1 MTHMNRSRSRLLL
14 GCGSAAL
21 ALALAIAPQQAE
33 AQAINANG
41 TVVFGSAEINAI
53 TTNVDQIDVFTDT
66 VVIDWVPTED
76 AGGNALDFLPT
87 GNTAIFQS
95 TTTAD
100 FAVLNRIL
108 PSTNGNI
115 AVINGSVISQFQ
127 NVSGPT
133 VPGGFIAF
141 YSPTG
146 LLIGSTATFDVGA
159 LMLTTL
165 NTTDTSFQNF
175 AEFGGNLTLTGV
187 PGSTARIQ
195 INPGAQILATPEN
208 SFFAVVAADVQMLGS
223 ARINGSHAYVAGE
236 VVNLSFSNGLFDI
249 SVPVGTAAT
258 GQVMTLDGNVG
269 GPSSNGLGDNHMI
282 YALARASQDPISM
295 LFTQNLGFDP
305 AQSAGIVNGEIILS
319 ANHNV
324 FGRTVDGG
332 SISDGIDAV
341 FGANSATSDVQAD
354 ILIQNFTATSS
365 LLAISSHNTDLTAGV
380 LGSSVSGNLL
390 LVGRAR
396 ASIGSSFGT
405 SLMVSGDVLVSAQDY
420 GVVSSSLQN
429 LDVIN
434 AAAGNASIFAGT
446 VSGSSIDIG
455 GNVLVAAD
463 AFAGANLSG
472 IAGTAQGGQALIES
486 TGGTLNI
493 TGDAK
498 VSAGGFGTSVGNIQ
512 TGATVRGGSAL
523 FHARQ
528 GGQVTLD
535 GSLVVRADAVGAQG
549 SLFSPS
555 SVSDAYGGNAFINV
569 FDGGG
574 SISIGGD
581 AFASASA
588 FGGSSNNAGAGSIG
602 DAGQAIAN
610 IDGGGQITITG
621 ALLVE
626 ADGIGGD
633 NAGGT
638 GGVGLGGR
646 ASSAIFSG
654 GTIDIG
660 LDFEARADGGGGG
673 GQTGGDGFGGIAG
686 ANAVIGTINIG
697 GSANVRSAGLGGS
710 ASYGFG
716 GTGGLGRGGNA
727 FLQANGTLTD
737 AASLSIGGDAI
748 AFAQGEGGNGGN
760 SDGSITAAGRGGDG
774 YGGQFTVPN
783 QADSNFN
790 SGAFL
795 LAGGDN
801 GTLQVGG
808 SGVAFASGFAG
819 RGGNGGSIQPGGRGG
834 DAFGGLAQV
843 GLALLGQ
850 NGSVGQGSATFA
862 TLFAE
867 AIASGG
873 DGGSSIGDFPS
884 GNGGNATGGNA
895 FLTLRAGTL
904 ATDSVEL
911 DARAYG
917 GEGANGGTGTGG
929 IAAAVGSLGGSLTT
943 DAFIARASGFG
954 GFGGLDALT
963 PGNGGN
969 GTGGQAELDLSGITV
984 QINGD
989 ALIET
994 EGSGGGTGDFTAGN
1008 GTGGTARLGV
1018 LGTIAGSGTISG
1030 NTIISS
1036 NGFGGAADNGTGGQA
1051 GDGFGGTSSLQAQGG
1066 GTVSLTTVQLMANG
1080 FGGGGEILGYLAGD
1094 GTGGNADIT
1103 AAGTGSQITIVHNV
1117 TRQQFNQQNFGA
1129 ILSATGVGGLSSFGT
1144 GIGGTGRGG
1153 TALVLAS
1160 AGGSVALPATP
1171 LTDPDSVGFIR
1182 LFARG
1187 FGGNSTIVGGA
1198 GGTSFGG
1205 NVIMDVDGGSL
1216 TMGETV
1222 LSSFTQAGTGANGAL
1237 DVTGGNAFAGSRRVS
1252 IRNGGTATLNLIGG
1266 GAGAQGGTGTGTANG
1281 GNAYIGQN
1289 LFEIVNAS
1297 ATIVGQTAIFDQ
1309 SQGGNG
1315 RQGGSVFN
1323 VNPFTGL
1330 RGSLNIVLDNANITF
1345 TPDASGVAG
1354 IGGDFVTRGGN
1365 GVVRGGDAQGPD
1377 FNATINQTNL
1387 SGGQLRV
1394 NPFIEG
1400 GDASAIDG
1408 IGGNAF
1414 GSLVNIAITNSQLT
1428 LPGETLFAADALG
1441 GAGGAN
1447 GTGGSGTSGAVDVTI
1462 TGSTLNLIGDQ
1473 QGVVGALRLSAVGL
1487 GRLGGQFGDGTSNR
1501 AVLNLV
1507 NSAITA
1513 TQVQI
1518 NAQGSAGFLGGF
1530 FGGDAIGGEARLSL
1544 AGTSAITADLLSLN
1558 SSASTGQ
1565 GGTATGG
1572 VSAIDVGTG
1581 ATATLTVPQV
1591 VLSADGQT
1599 SANDLGGIAGV
1610 TQGGQSRIG
1619 ASGGSLTITGNA
1631 IVNANGTGAIA
1642 GSILTGAVARAGQAR
1657 VFAAQGGSLSIGG
1670 NLTVAADAFGSRG
1683 SLGNASSVSDAYGG
1697 NAFINVFDGGGSIS
1711 IGGDAFASAS
1721 AFGGSSNN
1729 AGAGS
1734 IGDAGQAIANIDG
1747 GGQITI
1753 TGALLVE
1760 ADGIGGDN
1768 AGGTGGVGLGGR
1780 ASSAIFSGGT
1790 IDIGLDFEA
1799 RADGGGGGG
1808 QTGGD
1813 GFGGIAG
1820 ANAVIGTIN
1829 IGGSANVRSAG
1840 LGGSASYGFG
1850 GTGGLGR
1857 GGNAFLQANGTL
1869 TDAASLSIGGD
1880 AIAFAQGEGG
1890 NGGNSDGSI
1899 TAAGRGGDGYGGQFT
1914 VPNQADSNFNSGAFL
1929 LAGGDNGTIRVTGEA
1944 VALASGFGGQGGNGG
1959 SVLPGGEGGDGF
1971 GGLAQVGLAL
1981 LGQNGSLGEGSANF
1995 TLLFAEANGVGGSG
2009 GFSIFSFPTGN
2020 GGDGTGGR
2028 ALLQSSAGS
2037 VSADMAEM
2045 LANGF
2050 GGEGARGGNGTGG
2063 ERSGA
2068 VTNTGGTITLNSLF
2082 AYAHGSGGAGFGL
2095 GGGNGLGGQ
2104 AFMGFQGGT
2113 TLVNGD
2119 VIVDATGFG
2128 GAAFEGGAGGTGTGG
2143 IADLA
2148 IFTPSIGSGTITGNA
2163 AVVAN
2168 GIGGDVG
2175 TDGSIGG
2182 FGIGGRAFIQS
2193 QVGGT
2198 VRIGSAQVTAS
2209 GRGGGQDGGNFLIT
2223 GGNGTGGIVELLS
2236 TGAGSQLI
2244 IERNVS
2250 QLFANELNAGAILA
2264 SLGLGADTT
2273 GGSGIGGTGR
2283 GGTATVSAQQGG
2295 SLVLPSNPLGDPDT
2309 VGEIRMTASG
2319 FGGGSSV
2326 TGGSGG
2332 QASGGEALIEADG
2345 ANSFIS
2351 MGSTIFNV
2359 FAQAGSS
2366 LAPTSNITGGNAFGG
2381 QRIIR
2386 VLNGGEA
2393 SLTLVGGNSGGE
2405 GGDGSGTGN
2414 GGNVFGGSNRVE
2426 LRSGTLNSRGV
2437 LSLEEQSTGGNGARG
2452 GDVLALPIAE
2462 GGGSNF
2468 DATDSTINV
2477 TPLNGFAG
2485 IAIGG
2490 TFRGGDGSSAGGNAF
2505 APEVNFT
2512 LTNTDILGG
2521 HLQIT
2526 PLARGGNAASPGG
2539 VGGNATAAG
2548 VNVVVTDS
2556 ALGLLDENPIFSNA
2570 EGGDGAAQ
2578 GGTATGGSV
2587 RVVLD
2592 NSTIA
2597 VQALNNALATLRVQS
2612 FAVGGDGSQ
2621 AGDATARTA
2630 LLELT
2635 NAAIRAGELTIE
2647 SGAGAMSQSAGG
2659 IGGTARANT
2668 AQVAVQGASLIDATT
2683 LGVFSNANTSG
2694 AGTAIGG
2701 VSSLTV
2707 APGGLTQ
2714 ITTSRLVM
2722 VSDGVLST
2730 AAAGNVAGQVDITV
2744 ASGNV
2749 TAGEL
2754 FASARGNLA
2763 SGVRSQIVAQGG
2775 SFNVTNAM
2783 RGRFEGD
2790 LLVRTGAGGI
2800 IGSAPVAAS
2809 TTAIQLETRGTL
2821 EVLGDGSA
2829 TGGLG
2834 GQSIN
2839 LNAGRSILLN
2849 GNLATANGPITLTA
2863 NAGGAQPLATPPVS
2877 VITMAQGSRINA
2889 GTGTVTIRL
2898 LDGAGDPQ
2906 RVNGAITLTNILG
2919 GRIDVSNLG
2928 TSTGSNISVLAGGV
2942 LSASGTG
2949 RAIDLA
2955 SLNGE
2960 VINLAGDAGLVL
2972 TGGGHYGIFAA
2983 TPTGSQIG
2991 SFANYTRRYN
3001 VAAATAYGTLNPG
3014 GNFAAF
3020 RIAPVLTVTA
3030 NNATRFY
3037 GSADPVFTASFTG
3050 FQPGDGVAG
3059 ISGTPQF
3066 TTSAAATSNIGTFTL
3081 NAALGSLLSEQG
3093 YQFTF
3098 NPGLLTITARP
3109 ITVTANNLSRI
3120 YGNANPALTFTVGG
3134 QGLANGD
3141 QLSGA
3146 LATTANATTGVG
3158 TVAITQGSLAASS
3171 NYQLTFVGGLLTIT
3185 QRLLKVTADD
3195 LSKLLGEP
3203 DPDLTFV
3210 VSGDGLVN
3218 GNQLTG
3224 VLVRDPGE
3232 AISTFAIRQGTL
3244 NAGSNYTISFVEG
3257 TLTINAPP
3265 APPSINNPSVI
3276 DAALQSAVQDPP
3288 LTAEEEEE
3296 RFGMDFPDQPEAS
3309 LISEDPLLDDPVS
3322 SGGDASLYSGGT
3334 TPEPRGEEK

>member
-1 MTHMNRSRSRLLL
+1 
-14 GCGSAAL
+14 
-21 ALALAIAPQQAE
+21 
-33 AQAINANG
+33 
-41 TVVFGSAEINAI
+41 
-53 TTNVDQIDVFTDT
+53 
-66 VVIDWVPTED
+66 
-76 AGGNALDFLPT
+76 
-87 GNTAIFQS
+87 
-95 TTTAD
+95 
-100 FAVLNRIL
+100 
-108 PSTNGNI
+108 
-115 AVINGSVISQFQ
+115 
-127 NVSGPT
+127 
-133 VPGGFIAF
+133 
-141 YSPTG
+141 
-146 LLIGSTATFDVGA
+146 
-159 LMLTTL
+159 
-165 NTTDTSFQNF
+165 
-175 AEFGGNLTLTGV
+175 
-187 PGSTARIQ
+187 
-195 INPGAQILATPEN
+195 
-208 SFFAVVAADVQMLGS
+208 
-223 ARINGSHAYVAGE
+223 
-236 VVNLSFSNGLFDI
+236 
-249 SVPVGTAAT
+249 
-258 GQVMTLDGNVG
+258 
-269 GPSSNGLGDNHMI
+269 
-282 YALARASQDPISM
+282 
-295 LFTQNLGFDP
+295 
-305 AQSAGIVNGEIILS
+305 
-319 ANHNV
+319 
-324 FGRTVDGG
+324 
-332 SISDGIDAV
+332 
-341 FGANSATSDVQAD
+341 
-354 ILIQNFTATSS
+354 
-365 LLAISSHNTDLTAGV
+365 
-380 LGSSVSGNLL
+380 
-390 LVGRAR
+390 
-396 ASIGSSFGT
+396 
-405 SLMVSGDVLVSAQDY
+405 
-420 GVVSSSLQN
+420 
-429 LDVIN
+429 
-434 AAAGNASIFAGT
+434 
-446 VSGSSIDIG
+446 
-455 GNVLVAAD
+455 
-463 AFAGANLSG
+463 
-472 IAGTAQGGQALIES
+472 
-486 TGGTLNI
+486 
-493 TGDAK
+493 
-498 VSAGGFGTSVGNIQ
+498 
-512 TGATVRGGSAL
+512 
-523 FHARQ
+523 
-528 GGQVTLD
+528 
-535 GSLVVRADAVGAQG
+535 
-549 SLFSPS
+549 
-555 SVSDAYGGNAFINV
+555 
-569 FDGGG
+569 
-574 SISIGGD
+574 
-581 AFASASA
+581 
-588 FGGSSNNAGAGSIG
+588 
-602 DAGQAIAN
+602 
-610 IDGGGQITITG
+610 
-621 ALLVE
+621 
-626 ADGIGGD
+626 
-633 NAGGT
+633 
-638 GGVGLGGR
+638 
-646 ASSAIFSG
+646 
-654 GTIDIG
+654 
-660 LDFEARADGGGGG
+660 
-673 GQTGGDGFGGIAG
+673 
-686 ANAVIGTINIG
+686 
-697 GSANVRSAGLGGS
+697 
-710 ASYGFG
+710 
-716 GTGGLGRGGNA
+716 
-727 FLQANGTLTD
+727 
-737 AASLSIGGDAI
+737 
-748 AFAQGEGGNGGN
+748 
-760 SDGSITAAGRGGDG
+760 
-774 YGGQFTVPN
+774 
-783 QADSNFN
+783 
-790 SGAFL
+790 
-795 LAGGDN
+795 
-801 GTLQVGG
+801 
-808 SGVAFASGFAG
+808 
-819 RGGNGGSIQPGGRGG
+819 
-834 DAFGGLAQV
+834 
-843 GLALLGQ
+843 
-850 NGSVGQGSATFA
+850 
-862 TLFAE
+862 
-867 AIASGG
+867 
-873 DGGSSIGDFPS
+873 
-884 GNGGNATGGNA
+884 
-895 FLTLRAGTL
+895 
-904 ATDSVEL
+904 
-911 DARAYG
+911 
-917 GEGANGGTGTGG
+917 
-929 IAAAVGSLGGSLTT
+929 
-943 DAFIARASGFG
+943 
-954 GFGGLDALT
+954 
-963 PGNGGN
+963 
-969 GTGGQAELDLSGITV
+969 
-984 QINGD
+984 
-989 ALIET
+989 
-994 EGSGGGTGDFTAGN
+994 
-1008 GTGGTARLGV
+1008 
-1018 LGTIAGSGTISG
+1018 
-1030 NTIISS
+1030 
-1036 NGFGGAADNGTGGQA
+1036 
-1051 GDGFGGTSSLQAQGG
+1051 
-1066 GTVSLTTVQLMANG
+1066 
-1080 FGGGGEILGYLAGD
+1080 
-1094 GTGGNADIT
+1094 
-1103 AAGTGSQITIVHNV
+1103 
-1117 TRQQFNQQNFGA
+1117 
-1129 ILSATGVGGLSSFGT
+1129 
-1144 GIGGTGRGG
+1144 
-1153 TALVLAS
+1153 
-1160 AGGSVALPATP
+1160 
-1171 LTDPDSVGFIR
+1171 
-1182 LFARG
+1182 
-1187 FGGNSTIVGGA
+1187 
-1198 GGTSFGG
+1198 
-1205 NVIMDVDGGSL
+1205 
-1216 TMGETV
+1216 
-1222 LSSFTQAGTGANGAL
+1222 
-1237 DVTGGNAFAGSRRVS
+1237 
-1252 IRNGGTATLNLIGG
+1252 
-1266 GAGAQGGTGTGTANG
+1266 
-1281 GNAYIGQN
+1281 
-1289 LFEIVNAS
+1289 
-1297 ATIVGQTAIFDQ
+1297 
-1309 SQGGNG
+1309 
-1315 RQGGSVFN
+1315 
-1323 VNPFTGL
+1323 
-1330 RGSLNIVLDNANITF
+1330 
-1345 TPDASGVAG
+1345 
-1354 IGGDFVTRGGN
+1354 
-1365 GVVRGGDAQGPD
+1365 
-1377 FNATINQTNL
+1377 
-1387 SGGQLRV
+1387 
-1394 NPFIEG
+1394 
-1400 GDASAIDG
+1400 
-1408 IGGNAF
+1408 
-1414 GSLVNIAITNSQLT
+1414 
-1428 LPGETLFAADALG
+1428 
-1441 GAGGAN
+1441 
-1447 GTGGSGTSGAVDVTI
+1447 
-1462 TGSTLNLIGDQ
+1462 
-1473 QGVVGALRLSAVGL
+1473 
-1487 GRLGGQFGDGTSNR
+1487 
-1501 AVLNLV
+1501 
-1507 NSAITA
+1507 
-1513 TQVQI
+1513 
-1518 NAQGSAGFLGGF
+1518 
-1530 FGGDAIGGEARLSL
+1530 
-1544 AGTSAITADLLSLN
+1544 
-1558 SSASTGQ
+1558 
-1565 GGTATGG
+1565 
-1572 VSAIDVGTG
+1572 
-1581 ATATLTVPQV
+1581 
-1591 VLSADGQT
+1591 
-1599 SANDLGGIAGV
+1599 
-1610 TQGGQSRIG
+1610 
-1619 ASGGSLTITGNA
+1619 
-1631 IVNANGTGAIA
+1631 
-1642 GSILTGAVARAGQAR
+1642 
-1657 VFAAQGGSLSIGG
+1657 
-1670 NLTVAADAFGSRG
+1670 
-1683 SLGNASSVSDAYGG
+1683 
-1697 NAFINVFDGGGSIS
+1697 
-1711 IGGDAFASAS
+1711 
-1721 AFGGSSNN
+1721 
-1729 AGAGS
+1729 
-1734 IGDAGQAIANIDG
+1734 
-1747 GGQITI
+1747 
-1753 TGALLVE
+1753 
-1760 ADGIGGDN
+1760 
-1768 AGGTGGVGLGGR
+1768 
-1780 ASSAIFSGGT
+1780 
-1790 IDIGLDFEA
+1790 
-1799 RADGGGGGG
+1799 
-1808 QTGGD
+1808 
-1813 GFGGIAG
+1813 
-1820 ANAVIGTIN
+1820 
-1829 IGGSANVRSAG
+1829 
-1840 LGGSASYGFG
+1840 
-1850 GTGGLGR
+1850 
-1857 GGNAFLQANGTL
+1857 
-1869 TDAASLSIGGD
+1869 
-1880 AIAFAQGEGG
+1880 
-1890 NGGNSDGSI
+1890 
-1899 TAAGRGGDGYGGQFT
+1899 
-1914 VPNQADSNFNSGAFL
+1914 
-1929 LAGGDNGTIRVTGEA
+1929 
-1944 VALASGFGGQGGNGG
+1944 
-1959 SVLPGGEGGDGF
+1959 
-1971 GGLAQVGLAL
+1971 
-1981 LGQNGSLGEGSANF
+1981 
-1995 TLLFAEANGVGGSG
+1995 
-2009 GFSIFSFPTGN
+2009 
-2020 GGDGTGGR
+2020 
-2028 ALLQSSAGS
+2028 
-2037 VSADMAEM
+2037 MAEM

-2068 VTNTGGTITLNSLF
+2068 VTNTGGTITLNSFF

-2119 VIVDATGFG
+2119 VIVDATGSG

-2426 LRSGTLNSRGV
+2426 LRSGTLNIRGV

-2477 TPLNGFAG
+2477 TSANGFAG

-2490 TFRGGDGSSAGGNAF
+2490 TFQGGDGSSAGGNAF
-2505 APEVNFT
+2505 APEVNFA
-2512 LTNTDILGG
+2512 LTNTDIADGF
-2521 HLQIT
+2521 IRIA
-2526 PLARGGNAASPGG
+2526 PRAEGGNVLGQSGQ
-2539 VGGNATAAG
+2539 GGNATGGAVL
-2548 VNVVVTDS
+2548 VNIIDS
-2556 ALGLLDENPIFSNA
+2556 SLDLVDDNLINPNA
-2570 EGGDGAAQ
+2570 QGGDGGTLAGSN
-2578 GGTATGGSV
+2578 GGSATGGSV
-2587 RVVLD
+2587 RVALD

-2597 VQALNNALATLRVQS
+2597 VQTLNNALARLSVRS

-2621 AGDATARTA
+2621 VGDATARTA

-2790 LLVRTGAGGI
+2790 LLVRTGSGGI

-2906 RVNGAITLTNILG
+2906 RVNGAITLSNILG
-2919 GRIDVSNLG
+2919 GRIDVRNLG
-2928 TSTGSNISVLAGGV
+2928 TSAGSNISLLTGGV

-2955 SLNGE
+2955 SLSGE

-2983 TPTGSQIG
+2983 TPSGSQIG
-2991 SFANYTRRYN
+2991 SFANYARRYN
-3001 VAAATAYGTLNPG
+3001 VAASTAYDTLNPG

-3037 GSADPVFTASFTG
+3037 GSANPVFTASFTG

-3185 QRLLKVTADD
+3185 QRLLTVTADD

-3244 NAGSNYTISFVEG
+3244 NAGSNYAISFVEG

-3288 LTAEEEEE
+3288 LTAEEDEE
-3296 RFGMDFPDQPEAS
+3296 RFGMDFPEQPEAS

-3334 TPEPRGEEK
+3334 TPAPRGEEK

>member
-1 MTHMNRSRSRLLL
+1 MTHSVRSRSRLLL

-41 TVVFGSAEINAI
+41 TVVFGSADINTI

-66 VVIDWVPTED
+66 VVIDWVPNED

-108 PSTNGNI
+108 PSTNGNV

-175 AEFGGNLTLTGV
+175 AEFGGNLTLTGT

-236 VVNLSFSNGLFDI
+236 VVNLNFSNGLFNI

-341 FGANSATSDVQAD
+341 FGANSATSDVQAN

-396 ASIGSSFGT
+396 ASMGSSFGT
-405 SLMVSGDVLVSAQDY
+405 TLTVSGDVLVSAQDY

-434 AAAGNASIFAGT
+434 AAAGNASIAAGT

-463 AFAGANLSG
+463 AFAGADDLNR
-472 IAGTAQGGQALIES
+472 IAGSALAGQASILS
-486 TGGTLNI
+486 SR
-493 TGDAK
+493 GDIAISGNAT
-498 VSAGGFGTSVGNIQ
+498 VSARGIGTSVPNIQ
-512 TGATVRGGSAL
+512 SGATVRGGLAL
-523 FHARQ
+523 FAADTA
-528 GGQVTLD
+528 GTILLD
-535 GSLVVRADAVGAQG
+535 GNLILSTDASGSLG

-555 SVSDAYGGNAFINV
+555 SVSNANGGESRLSV
-569 FDGGG
+569 QGGGG
-574 SISIGGD
+574 SIAVGGD

-610 IDGGGQITITG
+610 INGGGQITITG

-673 GQTGGDGFGGIAG
+673 GQSGGDGFGGIAG

-697 GSANVRSAGLGGS
+697 GSANIRSAGLGGS
-710 ASYGFG
+710 ANYGFG

-783 QADSNFN
+783 QADPAFN
-790 SGAFL
+790 SGAFI

-801 GTLQVGG
+801 GTLSVGG
-808 SGVAFASGFAG
+808 DTLSVATGF
-819 RGGNGGSIQPGGRGG
+819 GGRGG
-834 DAFGGLAQV
+834 SGISNPLLSGAGGNGFGGLAQA

-850 NGSVGQGSATFA
+850 NGSLGQGSAIFG
-862 TLFAE
+862 LLKVE
-867 AIASGG
+867 ALGFGG
-873 DGGSSIGDFPS
+873 AGGFS
-884 GNGGNATGGNA
+884 GNA
-895 FLTLRAGTL
+895 FP
-904 ATDSVEL
+904 S
-911 DARAYG
+911 
-917 GEGANGGTGTGG
+917 
-929 IAAAVGSLGGSLTT
+929 
-943 DAFIARASGFG
+943 
-954 GFGGLDALT
+954 
-963 PGNGGN
+963 GNGGN
-969 GTGGQAELDLSGITV
+969 GTGGTAFLTVRAGDITADQIELAAGGFGADGGLAGNGGGGQAAVLGGFGGTLTAN
-984 QINGD
+984 QINILARGFGGFSGLGTGGNATGGLAAIEGD
-989 ALIET
+989 GISFTINGGAT
-994 EGSGGGTGDFTAGN
+994 VDASASGGRSDDGAGGNATGGEAYVATVTPNTPGAISITGHARVLANAVGGNTLTSFVAAN
-1008 GTGGTARLGV
+1008 GTGGTAFIEALG
-1018 LGTIAGSGTISG
+1018 GSTINMGSAQVHAVGRGGSALTHQSG
-1030 NTIISS
+1030 
-1036 NGFGGAADNGTGGQA
+1036 NGTGGA
-1051 GDGFGGTSSLQAQGG
+1051 ARISASGANSRVTILRNVPIGATNTSGGIAIVSSNGIAD
-1066 GTVSLTTVQLMANG
+1066 TTN
-1080 FGGGGEILGYLAGD
+1080 
-1094 GTGGNADIT
+1094 GGN
-1103 AAGTGSQITIVHNV
+1103 
-1117 TRQQFNQQNFGA
+1117 
-1129 ILSATGVGGLSSFGT
+1129 

-1153 TALVLAS
+1153 TTDVTAT
-1160 AGGSVALPATP
+1160 AGGSLNLPTNIAS
-1171 LTDPDSVGFIR
+1171 DPNAASGSLGIQS
-1182 LFARG
+1182 RG
-1187 FGGNSTIVGGA
+1187 FGGNSVVEGGA
-1198 GGTSFGG
+1198 GSAAFGGTVTILADGGSITMGTATPSTFSEGGRSLDPARNISGG
-1205 NVIMDVDGGSL
+1205 NVTGGSRIIRVLNGGQL
-1216 TMGETV
+1216 TME
-1222 LSSFTQAGTGANGAL
+1222 GA
-1237 DVTGGNAFAGSRRVS
+1237 
-1252 IRNGGTATLNLIGG
+1252 GG
-1266 GAGAQGGTGTGTANG
+1266 GAGAQGGNGSGTGNG
-1281 GNAYIGQN
+1281 GNATAGNVVFEVIGGTAN
-1289 LFEIVNAS
+1289 LIGNSILFNQSAGGTGQIGGNVSGGSITLNLNNAQINLQPNAAGIRTLSVFGNMQGGNGVNAGGNASGSLVNLTIAGTTISGGRLEVVHSATGGNAS
-1297 ATIVGQTAIFDQ
+1297 ATNGV
-1309 SQGGNG
+1309 GGNA
-1315 RQGGSVFN
+1315 
-1323 VNPFTGL
+1323 TGAT
-1330 RGSLNIVLDNANITF
+1330 IDANIT
-1345 TPDASGVAG
+1345 G
-1354 IGGDFVTRGGN
+1354 
-1365 GVVRGGDAQGPD
+1365 
-1377 FNATINQTNL
+1377 
-1387 SGGQLRV
+1387 
-1394 NPFIEG
+1394 
-1400 GDASAIDG
+1400 
-1408 IGGNAF
+1408 
-1414 GSLVNIAITNSQLT
+1414 SQLN
-1428 LPGETLFAADALG
+1428 LVGEALFAADATG
-1441 GAGGAN
+1441 GAGGNTTGVGGNAN
-1447 GTGGSGTSGAVDVTI
+1447 SGTVDVDFASSTI
-1462 TGSTLNLIGDQ
+1462 AIAADA
-1473 QGVVGALRLSAVGL
+1473 QGNPGVLRLRSQAIGGAGASIGSA
-1487 GRLGGQFGDGTSNR
+1487 TSNR
-1501 AVLNLV
+1501 AQLN
-1507 NSAITA
+1507 
-1513 TQVQI
+1513 
-1518 NAQGSAGFLGGF
+1518 
-1530 FGGDAIGGEARLSL
+1530 L
-1544 AGTSAITADLLSLN
+1544 AGTTLTANSLYVESRALGN
-1558 SSASTGQ
+1558 TTASGQ
-1565 GGTATGG
+1565 IGGTALSRDARISLSG
-1572 VSAIDVGTG
+1572 VSGITAGLIEINSFASSSQGG
-1581 ATATLTVPQV
+1581 SATAGIANLQAESGAAATVTAPQIN
-1591 VLSADGQT
+1591 LLADASSLADNT
-1599 SANDLGGIAGV
+1599 AGIAGT
-1610 TQGGQSRIG
+1610 TQGGQALVS
-1619 ASGGSLTITGNA
+1619 ADGGSLTITGNVLA
-1631 IVNANGTGAIA
+1631 NARGLGATSA
-1642 GSILTGAVARAGQAR
+1642 NLLSGATARGGVAQLFAR
-1657 VFAAQGGSLSIGG
+1657 LGGSVTLNG
-1670 NLTVAADAFGSRG
+1670 NINLDASATGSTG
-1683 SLGNASSVSDAYGG
+1683 SLVNGSSVSDAYGG
-1697 NAFINVFDGGGSIS
+1697 NAFINIFNGGGTIT

-1734 IGDAGQAIANIDG
+1734 IGDAGQAIANING

-1808 QTGGD
+1808 QSGGD

-1829 IGGSANVRSAG
+1829 IGGSANIRSAG
-1840 LGGSASYGFG
+1840 LGGSANYGFG

-2009 GFSIFSFPTGN
+2009 GFSIFNFPTGN

-2068 VTNTGGTITLNSLF
+2068 VTNTGGTITLNSFF

-2119 VIVDATGFG
+2119 VIVDATGSG

-2332 QASGGEALIEADG
+2332 QASGGEAQIEADG

-2426 LRSGTLNSRGV
+2426 LRSGTLNIRGV

-2477 TPLNGFAG
+2477 TSANGFAG

-2505 APEVNFT
+2505 APEVNFA
-2512 LTNTDILGG
+2512 LTNTDIADVF
-2521 HLQIT
+2521 IRIA
-2526 PLARGGNAASPGG
+2526 PRAEGGNVLGQSGQ
-2539 VGGNATAAG
+2539 GGNATGGAVL
-2548 VNVVVTDS
+2548 VNIIDS
-2556 ALGLLDENPIFSNA
+2556 SLDLVDDNLINPNA
-2570 EGGDGAAQ
+2570 QGGDGGTLAGSN
-2578 GGTATGGSV
+2578 GGSATGGSV
-2587 RVVLD
+2587 RVALD

-2597 VQALNNALATLRVQS
+2597 VQTLNNALARLSVRS

-2621 AGDATARTA
+2621 VGDATARTA

-2668 AQVAVQGASLIDATT
+2668 AQVALQGASLIDATT

-2790 LLVRTGAGGI
+2790 LLVRTGSGGI

-2906 RVNGAITLTNILG
+2906 RVNGAITLSNILG
-2919 GRIDVSNLG
+2919 GRIDVRNLG
-2928 TSTGSNISVLAGGV
+2928 TSAGSNISLLTGGV

-2955 SLNGE
+2955 SLSGE

-2983 TPTGSQIG
+2983 TPSGSQIG
-2991 SFANYTRRYN
+2991 SFANYARRYN
-3001 VAAATAYGTLNPG
+3001 VAASTAYDTLNPG

-3037 GSADPVFTASFTG
+3037 GSANPVFTASFTG

-3109 ITVTANNLSRI
+3109 ITVTA
-3120 YGNANPALTFTVGG
+3120 
-3134 QGLANGD
+3134 
-3141 QLSGA
+3141 
-3146 LATTANATTGVG
+3146 
-3158 TVAITQGSLAASS
+3158 
-3171 NYQLTFVGGLLTIT
+3171 
-3185 QRLLKVTADD
+3185 DD
-3195 LSKLLGEP
+3195 LSKLFGEP

-3210 VSGDGLVN
+3210 VSGGGLVN
-3218 GNQLTG
+3218 GDQLTG

-3244 NAGSNYTISFVEG
+3244 NAGSNYAISFVEG

-3276 DAALQSAVQDPP
+3276 DAALLSAVQDPP

-3334 TPEPRGEEK
+3334 TPAPRGEEK

>member
-1 MTHMNRSRSRLLL
+1 
-14 GCGSAAL
+14 
-21 ALALAIAPQQAE
+21 
-33 AQAINANG
+33 
-41 TVVFGSAEINAI
+41 
-53 TTNVDQIDVFTDT
+53 
-66 VVIDWVPTED
+66 
-76 AGGNALDFLPT
+76 
-87 GNTAIFQS
+87 
-95 TTTAD
+95 
-100 FAVLNRIL
+100 
-108 PSTNGNI
+108 
-115 AVINGSVISQFQ
+115 
-127 NVSGPT
+127 
-133 VPGGFIAF
+133 
-141 YSPTG
+141 
-146 LLIGSTATFDVGA
+146 
-159 LMLTTL
+159 
-165 NTTDTSFQNF
+165 
-175 AEFGGNLTLTGV
+175 
-187 PGSTARIQ
+187 
-195 INPGAQILATPEN
+195 
-208 SFFAVVAADVQMLGS
+208 
-223 ARINGSHAYVAGE
+223 
-236 VVNLSFSNGLFDI
+236 
-249 SVPVGTAAT
+249 
-258 GQVMTLDGNVG
+258 
-269 GPSSNGLGDNHMI
+269 
-282 YALARASQDPISM
+282 
-295 LFTQNLGFDP
+295 
-305 AQSAGIVNGEIILS
+305 
-319 ANHNV
+319 
-324 FGRTVDGG
+324 
-332 SISDGIDAV
+332 
-341 FGANSATSDVQAD
+341 
-354 ILIQNFTATSS
+354 
-365 LLAISSHNTDLTAGV
+365 
-380 LGSSVSGNLL
+380 
-390 LVGRAR
+390 
-396 ASIGSSFGT
+396 
-405 SLMVSGDVLVSAQDY
+405 
-420 GVVSSSLQN
+420 
-429 LDVIN
+429 
-434 AAAGNASIFAGT
+434 
-446 VSGSSIDIG
+446 
-455 GNVLVAAD
+455 
-463 AFAGANLSG
+463 
-472 IAGTAQGGQALIES
+472 
-486 TGGTLNI
+486 
-493 TGDAK
+493 
-498 VSAGGFGTSVGNIQ
+498 
-512 TGATVRGGSAL
+512 
-523 FHARQ
+523 
-528 GGQVTLD
+528 
-535 GSLVVRADAVGAQG
+535 
-549 SLFSPS
+549 
-555 SVSDAYGGNAFINV
+555 
-569 FDGGG
+569 
-574 SISIGGD
+574 
-581 AFASASA
+581 
-588 FGGSSNNAGAGSIG
+588 
-602 DAGQAIAN
+602 
-610 IDGGGQITITG
+610 
-621 ALLVE
+621 
-626 ADGIGGD
+626 
-633 NAGGT
+633 
-638 GGVGLGGR
+638 
-646 ASSAIFSG
+646 
-654 GTIDIG
+654 
-660 LDFEARADGGGGG
+660 
-673 GQTGGDGFGGIAG
+673 
-686 ANAVIGTINIG
+686 
-697 GSANVRSAGLGGS
+697 
-710 ASYGFG
+710 
-716 GTGGLGRGGNA
+716 
-727 FLQANGTLTD
+727 
-737 AASLSIGGDAI
+737 SLSIGGDAI
-748 AFAQGEGGNGGN
+748 AFAQGEGGDGGQ
-760 SDGSITAAGRGGDG
+760 SDGQAIVGGRGGDG
-774 YGGQFTVPN
+774 YGGEFTLPN
-783 QADSNFN
+783 QADPAFN
-790 SGAFL
+790 SGAF
-795 LAGGDN
+795 
-801 GTLQVGG
+801 
-808 SGVAFASGFAG
+808 
-819 RGGNGGSIQPGGRGG
+819 I
-834 DAFGGLAQV
+834 
-843 GLALLGQ
+843 
-850 NGSVGQGSATFA
+850 
-862 TLFAE
+862 
-867 AIASGG
+867 
-873 DGGSSIGDFPS
+873 
-884 GNGGNATGGNA
+884 
-895 FLTLRAGTL
+895 
-904 ATDSVEL
+904 
-911 DARAYG
+911 
-917 GEGANGGTGTGG
+917 
-929 IAAAVGSLGGSLTT
+929 
-943 DAFIARASGFG
+943 
-954 GFGGLDALT
+954 
-963 PGNGGN
+963 
-969 GTGGQAELDLSGITV
+969 
-984 QINGD
+984 
-989 ALIET
+989 
-994 EGSGGGTGDFTAGN
+994 
-1008 GTGGTARLGV
+1008 
-1018 LGTIAGSGTISG
+1018 
-1030 NTIISS
+1030 
-1036 NGFGGAADNGTGGQA
+1036 
-1051 GDGFGGTSSLQAQGG
+1051 
-1066 GTVSLTTVQLMANG
+1066 
-1080 FGGGGEILGYLAGD
+1080 
-1094 GTGGNADIT
+1094 
-1103 AAGTGSQITIVHNV
+1103 
-1117 TRQQFNQQNFGA
+1117 
-1129 ILSATGVGGLSSFGT
+1129 
-1144 GIGGTGRGG
+1144 
-1153 TALVLAS
+1153 
-1160 AGGSVALPATP
+1160 
-1171 LTDPDSVGFIR
+1171 
-1182 LFARG
+1182 
-1187 FGGNSTIVGGA
+1187 
-1198 GGTSFGG
+1198 
-1205 NVIMDVDGGSL
+1205 
-1216 TMGETV
+1216 
-1222 LSSFTQAGTGANGAL
+1222 
-1237 DVTGGNAFAGSRRVS
+1237 
-1252 IRNGGTATLNLIGG
+1252 
-1266 GAGAQGGTGTGTANG
+1266 
-1281 GNAYIGQN
+1281 
-1289 LFEIVNAS
+1289 
-1297 ATIVGQTAIFDQ
+1297 
-1309 SQGGNG
+1309 
-1315 RQGGSVFN
+1315 
-1323 VNPFTGL
+1323 
-1330 RGSLNIVLDNANITF
+1330 
-1345 TPDASGVAG
+1345 
-1354 IGGDFVTRGGN
+1354 
-1365 GVVRGGDAQGPD
+1365 
-1377 FNATINQTNL
+1377 
-1387 SGGQLRV
+1387 
-1394 NPFIEG
+1394 
-1400 GDASAIDG
+1400 
-1408 IGGNAF
+1408 
-1414 GSLVNIAITNSQLT
+1414 
-1428 LPGETLFAADALG
+1428 
-1441 GAGGAN
+1441 
-1447 GTGGSGTSGAVDVTI
+1447 
-1462 TGSTLNLIGDQ
+1462 
-1473 QGVVGALRLSAVGL
+1473 
-1487 GRLGGQFGDGTSNR
+1487 
-1501 AVLNLV
+1501 
-1507 NSAITA
+1507 
-1513 TQVQI
+1513 
-1518 NAQGSAGFLGGF
+1518 
-1530 FGGDAIGGEARLSL
+1530 
-1544 AGTSAITADLLSLN
+1544 
-1558 SSASTGQ
+1558 
-1565 GGTATGG
+1565 
-1572 VSAIDVGTG
+1572 
-1581 ATATLTVPQV
+1581 
-1591 VLSADGQT
+1591 
-1599 SANDLGGIAGV
+1599 
-1610 TQGGQSRIG
+1610 
-1619 ASGGSLTITGNA
+1619 
-1631 IVNANGTGAIA
+1631 
-1642 GSILTGAVARAGQAR
+1642 
-1657 VFAAQGGSLSIGG
+1657 
-1670 NLTVAADAFGSRG
+1670 
-1683 SLGNASSVSDAYGG
+1683 
-1697 NAFINVFDGGGSIS
+1697 
-1711 IGGDAFASAS
+1711 
-1721 AFGGSSNN
+1721 
-1729 AGAGS
+1729 
-1734 IGDAGQAIANIDG
+1734 
-1747 GGQITI
+1747 
-1753 TGALLVE
+1753 
-1760 ADGIGGDN
+1760 
-1768 AGGTGGVGLGGR
+1768 
-1780 ASSAIFSGGT
+1780 
-1790 IDIGLDFEA
+1790 
-1799 RADGGGGGG
+1799 
-1808 QTGGD
+1808 
-1813 GFGGIAG
+1813 
-1820 ANAVIGTIN
+1820 
-1829 IGGSANVRSAG
+1829 
-1840 LGGSASYGFG
+1840 
-1850 GTGGLGR
+1850 
-1857 GGNAFLQANGTL
+1857 
-1869 TDAASLSIGGD
+1869 
-1880 AIAFAQGEGG
+1880 
-1890 NGGNSDGSI
+1890 
-1899 TAAGRGGDGYGGQFT
+1899 
-1914 VPNQADSNFNSGAFL
+1914 

-1944 VALASGFGGQGGNGG
+1944 VALASGCGGQGGNGG

-2045 LANGF
+2045 RANGF

-2068 VTNTGGTITLNSLF
+2068 VTNRGGTITLNSFF

-2319 FGGGSSV
+2319 FGGGASAEGGRGGFAV
-2326 TGGSGG
+2326 GGIAAIDAIGTGSRITM
-2332 QASGGEALIEADG
+2332 GE
-2345 ANSFIS
+2345 
-2351 MGSTIFNV
+2351 TIFNV

-2366 LAPTSNITGGNAFGG
+2366 LSQTSNITGGNAFGG

-2393 SLTLVGGNSGGE
+2393 SLALVGGNSGGE

-2426 LRSGTLNSRGV
+2426 LRSGTLNIRGV

-2477 TPLNGFAG
+2477 TSANGFAG

-2505 APEVNFT
+2505 APEVNFA
-2512 LTNTDILGG
+2512 LTNTDIADGF
-2521 HLQIT
+2521 IRIA
-2526 PLARGGNAASPGG
+2526 PRAEGGNVLGQSGQ
-2539 VGGNATAAG
+2539 GGNATGGAVR
-2548 VNVVVTDS
+2548 VNIIDS
-2556 ALGLLDENPIFSNA
+2556 SLDLVDDNLINPNA
-2570 EGGDGAAQ
+2570 QGGDGGTLAGSN
-2578 GGTATGGSV
+2578 GGSATGGSV
-2587 RVVLD
+2587 RVALD

-2597 VQALNNALATLRVQS
+2597 VQALNNALATLRVRS

-2621 AGDATARTA
+2621 VGDATARTA

-2701 VSSLTV
+2701 VSALTV
-2707 APGGLTQ
+2707 ASGGLTQ

-2849 GNLATANGPITLTA
+2849 GNLATANGPVTLTA

-2877 VITMAQGSRINA
+2877 VITMAQGARINA

-2906 RVNGAITLTNILG
+2906 QVNGAITLANILG

-2983 TPTGSQIG
+2983 TPSGSQIG
-2991 SFANYTRRYN
+2991 SFANYARRYN
-3001 VAAATAYGTLNPG
+3001 VAASTAYDTLNPG

-3185 QRLLKVTADD
+3185 QRLLTVTADD

-3210 VSGDGLVN
+3210 VSGGGLVN
-3218 GNQLTG
+3218 GDQLTG

-3244 NAGSNYTISFVEG
+3244 NAGSNYAISFVEG